1 MGMRRQTVT
10 KPAPV
15 GGDHHWRSS
24 PETQIPRREP
34 DPVEGF
40 RATVMELVLKYR
52 ALDGRNVFD
61 PFAAAVNAERER
73 YQRKGL
79 PLDVM
84 RQIDGVA
91 DRAIVRA
98 RAYGITAFEPGNN

>member
-1 MGMRRQTVT
+1 MNILGIRKTVT
-10 KPAPV
+10 RA
-15 GGDHHWRSS
+15 GRDSNWTEAL
-24 PETQIPRREP
+24 PETQIPRRQP